1 MLSIA
6 RATCWHKDTRWLLG
20 LTYII
25 GTNVGVW
32 KADRLSRNDT
42 IADSG

>member
-6 RATCWHKDTRWLLG
+6 RAARWHKDTRWLLG
-20 LTYII
+20 LTYIT
-25 GTNVGVW
+25 GTNVAVW

-42 IADSG
+42 IADSS